1 MDVVSH
7 IMDLGLNPQELT
19 QLQSF
24 LDRIQNSTNA
34 GQGTGNVVAATAAT
48 HPIAAASANHIITP
62 AAVGPRLLVN
72 SNHPVTPATVGP
84 HSLVNSTLL
93 TNFQQT
99 SVASSGQ
106 IQPYQSV
113 RLSQSL
119 PAAPQ
124 GHPSPTMAISA
135 TGPIQPFLGRNSLG
149 VSMAGQVNQ
158 EHRASAAANLPRRP
172 PHAARHRGR
181 GPAISA
187 PSLACAPSVHDC
199 LFNIPDEHGG
209 TTVAIRIKIKVY
221 PPQVYKSITCCLLA
235 TDVAD

>member
-1 MDVVSH
+1 
-7 IMDLGLNPQELT
+7 MDLRLNPQELT
-19 QLQSF
+19 QLQSL

-48 HPIAAASANHIITP
+48 HPIAAAGANHIIAP
-62 AAVGPRLLVN
+62 AAVVGPHSLVN

-84 HSLVNSTLL
+84 HSLVNPTLL

-106 IQPYQSV
+106 VQPYQSV

-124 GHPSPTMAISA
+124 GHPSPAMAISA

-158 EHRASAAANLPRRP
+158 ERRASAAANLPRRP
-172 PHAARHRGR
+172 PRAARRR

-187 PSLACAPSVHDC
+187 PSLARAPSVQDC

-209 TTVAIRIKIKVY
+209 TTMAIRIKIKVY
-221 PPQVYKSITCCLLA
+221 PPQVYKYITCCLLA
-235 TDVAD
+235 TDVTD